1 MKMRNHLKNMV
12 KSEGIVGLTKLFRE
26 SLVGIPDGSM
36 VVFLGSE
43 AVCSPFAQL
52 LAYAVR
58 DRNMSFGFSPK
69 AIWEKCYQMAW
80 MDGVGYQIGP
90 EKIDPTRTNAVVI
103 LGGLAMPKFGCPV
116 ENVNSYIERVEKKPL
131 VVGVGFMD
139 IFRRS
144 GWYELIHFDVLMNAY
159 MDAENVI

>member
-1 MKMRNHLKNMV
+1 MV
-12 KSEGIVGLTKLFRE
+12 ISEGIAGLTKLFRE
-26 SLVGIPDGSM
+26 SLAVVPEGSI

-58 DRNMSFGFSPK
+58 DRKMSFGFSPK
-69 AIWEKCYQMAW
+69 AVWEKCYLMTW

-90 EKIDPTRTNAVVI
+90 EKMDPAHANVVVI

-116 ENVNSYIERVEKKPL
+116 DNVNSYIEKVEKRPL

-144 GWYELIHFDVLMNAY
+144 GWNELIRFDTLMNSY